1 VRPELLERVR
11 VVFLETERRSPPPL
25 ASFSAS
31 FRNDTLVL
39 RNRS

>member
-1 VRPELLERVR
+1 VR
-11 VVFLETERRSPPPL
+11 VVYLETDRRSPPPL